1 MKKKLIEV
9 ALPLEAINAEAARE
23 KSIRH
28 GHPSTLHLWWARRPL
43 AACRAVLFAS
53 MVDDPSSHPDKFPS
67 TEAQEKERQRLFNII
82 ERLVKW
88 ENIKKEDLYKEAYE
102 EILKS
107 AGGKPPPILDPFAGG
122 GSIPLEAQ
130 RLGLEAH
137 ASDLNPVAVLINK
150 ALIEIPP
157 KFANRPP
164 VNPEA
169 QKKIGA
175 NTEWKGTAGLAEDVR
190 YYGEWMRQ
198 KAFEKIGHLYP
209 KVQVPATATEKSYE
223 ATVIAWLWA
232 RTVECPNPAC
242 GAQMP
247 LVRSFELSKKKGKEV
262 FVSVGNREQG
272 TGNREQGTGVVV
284 REQNVLMSSSD
295 NEQEFPR
302 SPIPD
307 PRSPIKFEVQ
317 HGTGK
322 VPEGTVNRNGARC
335 ICCGVTVPLQYVR
348 VKGKQGRLGAQLMAI
363 VAEGQNG
370 RVYLSPNEE
379 HEKIADVH
387 KPHDYPD
394 GALHGKA
401 AVNVPLYGLS
411 NIADLFT
418 PRQLTALV
426 TFSDLVS
433 EAIKQVEKDAGVG
446 NREEYKPQRTRSY
459 TEEREDVNIELRE
472 SPWLENEKSLDEGG
486 TGAKAYAEAVGVY
499 LALAINKLLDRNCA
513 FSSWQ
518 NIGDKIRGVF
528 ARQAI
533 PMVWDYAECNLFSDS
548 SGSFDNYFDLMIKC
562 INNFPALTATIVT
575 QKDATQISFNDPIV
589 ISTDPP
595 YYDNIGYADL
605 SDFFYIWLRRSLKN
619 VYPQL
624 FSTMLVPKSEELVAT
639 PYRFDGS
646 KDKAKIFF
654 EEGMVQVFRRMRKTV
669 SQDYPLIIY
678 YAYKQTDSDEDDDT
692 GNADTA
698 SSGWETMLK
707 AIIKAGFS
715 ITGTWPLR
723 TERPGR
729 TVSLDSN
736 ALASSIAIVCRPRL
750 DNAAEIFR
758 KEFQSELR
766 EALKT
771 GLRDLQSGN
780 IAPVDLPQASIGPGI
795 SVYSKYKQ
803 VLDASG
809 KPLSVRQA
817 LEMIN
822 QERYAFLTEQSG
834 TLDGESQFCATW
846 FEQYGFKD
854 GPYGDANTIMRPLM
868 ASEQK
873 LKDSRLLESKG
884 GKVRL
889 KRRDELSFDWF
900 LKSADIVWAIVQHL
914 CHALDEAGGKDK
926 CAALMASLSADTIE
940 KVKTLSYRIYQIC
953 ERKGWADEALVYNNL
968 VADYAKLE
976 GAAKAAQ
983 EPKPVPRD
991 LEF

>member
-53 MVDDPSSHPDKFPS
+53 LVDDPSSDKDKFP
-67 TEAQEKERQRLFNII
+67 TAEAQEKERERLFNII

-88 ENIKKEDLYKEAYE
+88 ENIKDEKLYNEAWE
-102 EILKS
+102 EIKNS

-164 VNPEA
+164 VNPES
-169 QKKIGA
+169 QRKIGGA
-175 NTEWKGTAGLAEDVR
+175 SEWKSAAGLAEDVR

-198 KAFEKIGHLYP
+198 KAYDKIGHLYP
-209 KVQVPATATEKSYE
+209 KVQVPATATEKSHE

-247 LVRSFELSKKKGKEV
+247 LVSSYWLSKKKGKEAWV
-262 FVSVGNREQG
+262 EPIVDKNSKMVSFQVK
-272 TGNREQGTGVVV
+272 TG
-284 REQNVLMSSSD
+284 
-295 NEQEFPR
+295 
-302 SPIPD
+302 
-307 PRSPIKFEVQ
+307 K
-317 HGTGK
+317 GK
-322 VPEGTVNRNGARC
+322 VPDSPKV
-335 ICCGVTVPLQYVR
+335 
-348 VKGKQGRLGAQLMAI
+348 GRGAQFCCEVCKQIAGEKYIKNESMSGRMTAKLIAI
-363 VAEGQNG
+363 VAEGTKN
-370 RVYLSPNEE
+370 RVYLSPLDE
-379 HEKIADVH
+379 HEKIVKTAIPKW
-387 KPHDYPD
+387 KPEQEMSRDTTD
-394 GALHGKA
+394 LVSGRG
-401 AVNVPLYGLS
+401 YGFFTW
-411 NIADLFT
+411 ADLFT

-426 TFSDLVS
+426 TFSDLIS
-433 EAIKQVEKDAGVG
+433 EAIAQIEKDAKQSSG
-446 NREEYKPQRTRSY
+446 YKNNTDTS
-459 TEEREDVNIELRE
+459 
-472 SPWLENEKSLDEGG
+472 SLDEN
-486 TGAKAYAEAVGVY
+486 GAGVKAYAEAVGVY
-499 LALAINKLLDRNCA
+499 LACAVNKLLDRNCSFA
-513 FSSWQ
+513 SWQ

-548 SGSFDNYFDLMIKC
+548 SGSFDNYFVLMIKC
-562 INNFPALTATIVT
+562 ISNLPALKTASVT
-575 QKDATQISFNDPIV
+575 QKDATQLTFKSPIV

-624 FSTMLVPKSEELVAT
+624 FSTMLVPKAEELVAT
-639 PYRFDGS
+639 PHRFDGK
-646 KDKAKIFF
+646 KDKAKAFF
-654 EEGMVQVFRRMRKTV
+654 EEGMLQAFRQMRKTV
-669 SQDYPLIIY
+669 SQNYPLIIY
-678 YAYKQTDSDEDDDT
+678 YAYKQTDIDDDIDNT
-692 GNADTA
+692 DTT
-698 SSGWETMLK
+698 SSGWETMLQ

-729 TVSLDSN
+729 TISLDSN
-736 ALASSIAIVCRPRL
+736 ALASSIAIVCRPRP

-758 KEFQSELR
+758 KEFQGELR
-766 EALKT
+766 EALKI

-809 KPLSVRQA
+809 EPLSVRQA

-822 QERYAFLTEQSG
+822 HERYAFLNEQSG
-834 TLDGESQFCATW
+834 ALDGESQFCAAW

-854 GPYGDANTIMRPLM
+854 GPYGDANTVMRPLM

-873 LKDSRLLESKG
+873 LKDAGILEAKS

-889 KRRDELSFDWF
+889 KRRGELSFDWF
-900 LKSADIVWAIVQHL
+900 IKSIDIVWAIVQHL
-914 CHALDEAGGKDK
+914 CHALDEAGGNDK
-926 CAALMASLSADTIE
+926 CAALMAKLPADTIE

-953 ERKGWADEALVYNNL
+953 ERKGLTDEALAYNNL
-968 VADYAKLE
+968 VASWSALE
-976 GAAKAAQ
+976 GAAKAVAKK
-983 EPKPVPRD
+983 ELNPVQGD
-991 LEF
+991 LGF